1 MKNKWEYQA
10 QTCASGRL
18 FSALCVMG
26 RKGKSVEEEGEK
38 ERQRVSELKRSK
50 RDSEEATNQ
59 ETLGGKFVGR
69 GHWLA
74 VEGKE
79 IYEEIVVEISFIF
92 SVLCL

>member
-1 MKNKWEYQA
+1 MGVPG
-10 QTCASGRL
+10 TD
-18 FSALCVMG
+18 LCLRETFLSFG
-26 RKGKSVEEEGEK
+26 NQSVEEEGEK

-50 RDSEEATNQ
+50 RVSEEGTNQ

-74 VEGKE
+74 VGGKE

-92 SVLCL
+92 SVLYL